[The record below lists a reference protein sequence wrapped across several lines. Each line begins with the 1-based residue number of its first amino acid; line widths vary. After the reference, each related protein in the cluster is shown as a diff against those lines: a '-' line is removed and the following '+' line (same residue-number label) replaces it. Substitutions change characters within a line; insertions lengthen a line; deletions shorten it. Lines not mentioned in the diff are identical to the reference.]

1 MGEEPNLHK
10 RAAKE
15 EGQARLSE
23 AGSGGHMD
31 HEESP
36 REQWSMNVEDRYLTW
51 CPGWVFR
58 RKRVSE
64 EKRLVMGDMW
74 RWEPSVT

>member
-1 MGEEPNLHK
+1 MGEELNLRK
-10 RAAKE
+10 RAAEE
-15 EGQARLSE
+15 EGQARLPE

-36 REQWSMNVEDRYLTW
+36 REQWSMNEEDQCLTW
-51 CPGWVFR
+51 CLGWVFW

-64 EKRLVMGDMW
+64 EKRLVVGDMW